1 MNELAEKLKKIKIF
15 ITDVDGVL
23 TDGRIILGSNGLE
36 LKAFH
41 AQDGLGLHL
50 AQKAGLKTAII
61 TGRYSEAVERRGREL
76 AFDYVFQGVTDKKSV
91 LREILTKEGLNLNEA
106 AYIGDDLND
115 LPILKLAG
123 VKLAVNNA
131 VNEVKEAADYVTRKD
146 GGCGAVREAVELILK
161 AQDKWEKIMSGYLE
175 KTRGVQ

>member
-1 MNELAEKLKKIKIF
+1 MNELVEKLKQIKIF

-23 TDGRIILGSNGLE
+23 TDGRIILGSGGLE

-50 AQKAGLKTAII
+50 AKKSGLKIAVI

-76 AFDYVFQGVTDKKSV
+76 DFDYVFQGVTDKKSV
-91 LREILTKEGLNLNEA
+91 LREILNKEGLTLDET

-115 LPILKLAG
+115 LPILKLVG
-123 VKLAVNNA
+123 VRLAVGNA
-131 VNEVKEAADYVTRKD
+131 AVEVKESADYITRKE
-146 GGCGAVREAVELILK
+146 GGQGAVREAVELILQ
-161 AQDKWEKIMSGYLE
+161 AQGKWEKIVAAYLE